1 MSLTRFLI
9 AKLARVDEDFAGR
22 AISTAHAQDELNTSP
37 PREFARGA
45 GAMAYALALFIH
57 RKPVHFYVGL
67 TGLIIFPLYMLGRI
81 AAFLVEW
88 GVHHYGG

>member
-1 MSLTRFLI
+1 MSLTRFLL
-9 AKLARVDEDFAGR
+9 ANLARVDKQFARR
-22 AISTAHAQDELNTSP
+22 AISTAQSQDDLNTSP
-37 PREFARGA
+37 PPEFAGGP

-67 TGLIIFPLYMLGRI
+67 TGLIVFPLYMLGRV

-88 GVHHYGG
+88 GVHHHGG